1 MKRKLLAAVVA
12 TLTATATLLTP
23 SLAFGATITPD
34 GSVAYG
40 ENAYCSFPAGY
51 NPGEFGAD
59 PADATCSAIPT
70 GTWTTAELPAPNTT
84 TKVITPSFGQFSWVG
99 NVQPDGGAVWTE
111 DTNAHDYDRGFYI
124 KPAAPESLPFLASTT
139 FTTSGY
145 NSEVISI
152 QNVTAYAVVD
162 KYEGFPIQPGSG
174 TVIQAVEAGS
184 VTPVELTNT
193 GADSYSADF
202 ILPAP
207 TWQERTDGVLNT
219 YGWTGHI
226 LTIVEATRDG
236 EPFTDVSALYFS
248 FQTPVFADIRN
259 LSEDVVLGED
269 EIGVGGST
277 YSINGQTGFTPS
289 LVVPEPEPEPEPQP
303 EPVDPP
309 VVVPPVVTPPVV
321 TPEPQPQ
328 PEPQPERP
336 IINTGGTSEE
346 LPLAV
351 FGVPLALAMFG
362 AGAIWFFTRRDD
374 EEVTQ

>member
-23 SLAFGATITPD
+23 SLAFGATFTPD

-40 ENAYCSFPAGY
+40 ENTYCSFPAGY

-70 GTWTTAELPAPNTT
+70 GSWTTAELPAPNTT
-84 TKVITPSFGQFSWVG
+84 TRVITPSFGRFSSVHI
-99 NVQPDGGAVWTE
+99 VQPDGGTVWTE
-111 DTNAHDYDRGFYI
+111 DIDAHDYDRGFYI

-139 FTTSGY
+139 FNTSGY
-145 NSEVISI
+145 NPEVIGI

-162 KYEGFPIQPGSG
+162 NYEGFPIQPGSG
-174 TVIQAVEAGS
+174 TVTQAVEAGS

-193 GADSYSADF
+193 GADSYTADF
-202 ILPAP
+202 VLPTP

-248 FQTPVFADIRN
+248 FQTPVFADITN
-259 LSEDVVLGED
+259 LSADVVLGEG
-269 EIGVGGST
+269 EIGVGAYT

-289 LVVPEPEPEPEPQP
+289 LVVPEPEPEP
-303 EPVDPP
+303 VD
-309 VVVPPVVTPPVV
+309 PPVVTPPTV

-351 FGVPLALAMFG
+351 FGVPLTLAMFG

-374 EEVTQ
+374 EEATQ